1 MLGSGKSSTT
11 KLKQRRIRVAV
22 LFGGESAEHEVSVQ
36 SARNVVRA
44 LDTKKYAITLIGI
57 DRNGVWNLYE
67 TPELRVIDTEGGLV
81 GVMSKE
87 NALKAASEKQLD
99 LVLIAPK
106 AQPPVA
112 KIIDF
117 KKFLYQEEK
126 KAKEAK
132 KGIKKSIVKDIK
144 LSLFIGAADLE
155 RMAHKGKEFLEE
167 GNQLRLNLT
176 LKGREI
182 AKRDMGI
189 KLLNEVIATLGDVN
203 VSKPPRLEG
212 RVIRAVVARKK

>member
-1 MLGSGKSSTT
+1 MIDAEGNQVGLLSKADAI
-11 KLKQRRIRVAV
+11 RIAQ
-22 LFGGESAEHEVSVQ
+22 E
-36 SARNVVRA
+36 
-44 LDTKKYAITLIGI
+44 
-57 DRNGVWNLYE
+57 
-67 TPELRVIDTEGGLV
+67 
-81 GVMSKE
+81 KE
-87 NALKAASEKQLD
+87 LD

-126 KAKEAK
+126 KQQEAK

-155 RMAHKGKEFLEE
+155 RMAQKGRDFLEE

-182 AKRDMGI
+182 AKREMGI
-189 KLLNEVIATLGDVN
+189 TLLNNVIKQLGDVN
-203 VSKPPRLEG
+203 ISKAPRVEG